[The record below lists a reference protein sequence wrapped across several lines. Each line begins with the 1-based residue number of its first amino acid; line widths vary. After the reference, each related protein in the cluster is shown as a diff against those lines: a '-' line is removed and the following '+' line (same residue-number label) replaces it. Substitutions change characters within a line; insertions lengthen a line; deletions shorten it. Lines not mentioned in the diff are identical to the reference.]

1 MTGFDLERF
10 AAACVAAEGRDHVV
24 ELVRDAV
31 ARRDEVLRAIGPVEE
46 MYSRFLHASEAR
58 SGQIIGW
65 APGMMAPP
73 HEHRMWAVIG
83 TLGGQ
88 EDNGLHRRA
97 AGGVERIGGVAIP
110 EGEVVALDDDVI
122 HDVRNPR
129 DAFTVAIH
137 VYGGDSQH
145 APRGIWTPVPGA
157 EERFSA
163 EGPEWIMNEYNRRQ
177 RLEPVPFAKENIP
190 RIMGAIFA
198 EMGRA

>member
-31 ARRDEVLRAIGPVEE
+31 ARRHDVLRAIGPVEE
-46 MYSRFLHASEAR
+46 MYSRFLHASATR
-58 SGQIIGW
+58 SVQILGW

-83 TLGGQ
+83 TLSGQ

-97 AGGVERIGGVAIP
+97 GGGVERVGGVAIP
-110 EGEVVALDDDVI
+110 AGEVVALDDDVI

-137 VYGGDSQH
+137 VYGGDIQH
-145 APRGIWTPVPGA
+145 APRSIWNPMTGA
-157 EERFSA
+157 EEPFSA
-163 EGPEWIMNEYNRRQ
+163 AKTDWIMAEYNRRQ
-177 RLEPVPFAKENIP
+177 RLEPVPFAKENLP

-198 EMGRA
+198 EMARA